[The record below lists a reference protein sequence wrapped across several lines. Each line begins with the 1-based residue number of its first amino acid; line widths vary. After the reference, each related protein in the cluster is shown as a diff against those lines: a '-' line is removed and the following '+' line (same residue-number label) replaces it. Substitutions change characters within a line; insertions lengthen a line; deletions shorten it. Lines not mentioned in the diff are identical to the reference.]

1 MSIINV
7 ISQSYPSFLAALL
20 ETVKMTILTLV
31 FATLLGT
38 IIGLLSISKIK
49 PLKFITT
56 LYIDIIRGTPLLVQI
71 FVVYYGVAQAFK
83 PMGFSWNPIGGA
95 FTAGVVTLTLN
106 AGAYMAEIVRGGI
119 ESVDKGQMEAARS
132 LGLPYGRSMLKI
144 ILPQAFRTMLP
155 SIINQFIIT
164 LKDTSLISVIGIREL
179 TYNGKVLSANAV
191 TMVMAIWLTV
201 ALFYLIPCT
210 ILSKSAKVI
219 EKKVAYGK

>member
-106 AGAYMAEIVRGGI
+106 APPIWQKSFVEALNLLIKVRWRPQ
-119 ESVDKGQMEAARS
+119 EALDSLTEGQ
-132 LGLPYGRSMLKI
+132 
-144 ILPQAFRTMLP
+144 
-155 SIINQFIIT
+155 
-164 LKDTSLISVIGIREL
+164 
-179 TYNGKVLSANAV
+179 
-191 TMVMAIWLTV
+191 
-201 ALFYLIPCT
+201 C
-210 ILSKSAKVI
+210 
-219 EKKVAYGK
+219 